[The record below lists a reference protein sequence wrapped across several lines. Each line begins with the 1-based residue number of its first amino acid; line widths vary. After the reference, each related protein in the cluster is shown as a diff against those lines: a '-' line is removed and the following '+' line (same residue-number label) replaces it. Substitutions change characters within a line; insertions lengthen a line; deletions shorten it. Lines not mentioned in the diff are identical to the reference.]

1 MKCGI
6 WSFDLKQ
13 DQNQDRKLLLK
24 ITIKKRTWTQWMNK
38 LKSQKADN
46 ELCCLLKCMKKIHKY
61 KNENI
66 RGGKKAAI
74 WNINARLVDDSRSF
88 ETVRIL

>member
-46 ELCCLLKCMKKIHKY
+46 ELCCLLNVWKKY
-61 KNENI
+61 RNI
-66 RGGKKAAI
+66 KMRIYGEEKKLLYEI
-74 WNINARLVDDSRSF
+74 LMLV
-88 ETVRIL
+88 